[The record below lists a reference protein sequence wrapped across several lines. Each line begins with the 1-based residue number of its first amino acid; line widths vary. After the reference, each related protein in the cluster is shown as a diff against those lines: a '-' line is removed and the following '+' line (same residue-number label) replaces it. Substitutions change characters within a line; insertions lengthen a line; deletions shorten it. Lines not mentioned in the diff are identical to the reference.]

1 MERKTL
7 IGALRRASIVADTGT
22 QTAVWLT
29 FSSDELSIV
38 SGEAGDSQA
47 TEAIKADLD
56 GDGIRIGFNPAFL
69 LEGLNAI
76 NEPYLRF
83 KVTDP
88 TTLAQINGQQEAD
101 SDNSE
106 DYAYIIVPVRE
117 M

>member
-1 MERKTL
+1 MEVKRVSIREAK
-7 IGALRRASIVADTGT
+7 RRIKNDP
-22 QTAVWLT
+22 
-29 FSSDELSIV
+29 ELSKMV
-38 SGEAGDSQA
+38 VRSGWREIAL
-47 TEAIKADLD
+47 DLD